1 MRISDWSSDVC
12 SSDLKGNCSKTN
24 LVWDSRRQNTLDRK
38 WVDRHKKLTTAQAAE
53 IKRRLSEGEYGRAL
67 AREFNVS
74 KTSIYFIKIGKH
86 HADVML
92 NGAREWKIGRASC
105 RERVCKY
112 G

>member
-1 MRISDWSSDVC
+1 MCLYVFFFSSRRRHTRCALVTGVQTC
-12 SSDLKGNCSKTN
+12 ALPIYCSKTN

-92 NGAREWKIGRASC
+92 NGARAWK
-105 RERVCKY
+105 
-112 G
+112 